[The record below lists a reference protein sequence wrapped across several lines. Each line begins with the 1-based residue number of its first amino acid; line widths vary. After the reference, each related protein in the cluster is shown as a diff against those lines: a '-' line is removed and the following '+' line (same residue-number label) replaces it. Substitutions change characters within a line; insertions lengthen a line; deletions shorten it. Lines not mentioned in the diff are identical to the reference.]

1 MRQLAGVGGFARR
14 GGNRVGLRA
23 SSGPGSIVPRGS
35 ARSGGVGP
43 GAWNRAG
50 PLVRFAVFALTAAA
64 PATPISAQDG
74 RREIEEGNRLY
85 DEGRFQEAH
94 ARYLEALEK
103 VPGLALARFN
113 EGNALYRSQ
122 EFQRAMEAYLEA
134 LENGD
139 PGWQSDAWYNLGNAM
154 LRQQQPGPALEA
166 YKQAL
171 RLDPADLD
179 AKHNLEMA
187 LRMLEQQEQQQQ
199 GGEGQ
204 DGDDR
209 NRDEQQQQGD
219 QPRDGRQGRER
230 SDPSEGRD
238 EGEEGR
244 RPQPRDGQRDGES
257 ARSNEEQEG
266 EGRSGEQPPRMTPEQ
281 AERLLQAVTEDP
293 GEVNRKTAQARGR
306 RPRKDW

>member
-1 MRQLAGVGGFARR
+1 MRRSTIPGAGTRANRGQVGSCVGGGPAWLGRAGSVAFALALLAG
-14 GGNRVGLRA
+14 
-23 SSGPGSIVPRGS
+23 
-35 ARSGGVGP
+35 
-43 GAWNRAG
+43 
-50 PLVRFAVFALTAAA
+50 ALAA
-64 PATPISAQDG
+64 PVAGQDG

-85 DEGRFQEAH
+85 EKGRFQEAH

-103 VPGLALARFN
+103 VPGLAPARFN

-139 PGWQSDAWYNLGNAM
+139 PQWQSDAWYNLGNAM
-154 LRQQQPGPALEA
+154 LRQQQPGPALDA

-171 RLDPADLD
+171 RLDPTDQD

-187 LRMLEQQEQQQQ
+187 LRMLEQQEQ
-199 GGEGQ
+199 GGEGE
-204 DGDDR
+204 DGD
-209 NRDEQQQQGD
+209 EQNPNEQQQGD
-219 QPRDGRQGRER
+219 QSQDGQQGRGR
-230 SDPSEGRD
+230 SDPSEGGD
-238 EGEEGR
+238 EGEAGQQ
-244 RPQPRDGQRDGES
+244 PQPRESQRDGES
-257 ARSNEEQEG
+257 GQSNEEQGG
-266 EGRSGEQPPRMTPEQ
+266 EGRSGQSSPRMTPEQ